1 MFRLADRGA
10 PHLAR
15 LKIGL
20 AEIPFA
26 PGSEQTSN
34 SFGCPRFR
42 QPL

>member
-20 AEIPFA
+20 AEISFA
-26 PGSEQTSN
+26 PGSERAPN
-34 SFGCPRFR
+34 SFAPDFR
-42 QPL
+42 QAL